1 MPAKHVGFI
10 GLGRMGRP
18 MAENILKAGFP
29 LSVWNRT
36 ARNLPPPLGK
46 EARRAAGPA
55 AMGAACDVVVTMISD
70 TPDVREVVLGSGGV
84 LEGARSARRKGL
96 TFIDMSTILP
106 DASADLAEKLAREG
120 VDFLDAPVSGGPMGA
135 EAGTLAIMVGGRR
148 EVFERNLDV
157 LSTMGKKIVHMGP
170 AGAGERTKLIN
181 NLVCAVTMQALCEGL
196 VMGRRGGLSPEAV
209 LEVLS
214 AGAAG
219 CRGIDLYGPMLVAD
233 THKDARFALKLMHK
247 DLGLA
252 LETAQT
258 LRTPLP
264 ATALTREIM
273 NAARGLGLDEHNFS
287 AIVKVMEQSA
297 GVTVGETTAG
307 DALT

>member
-18 MAENILKAGFP
+18 MAENLVKAGFS

-36 ARNLPPPLGK
+36 ARNLPPLLEK
-46 EARRAAGPA
+46 DARRAAGPA
-55 AMGAACDVVVTMISD
+55 AMGEGCDVVITMVSD
-70 TPDVREVVLGSGGV
+70 TPDVREVVLGPGGV
-84 LEGARSARRKGL
+84 LEGARGASRRGL
-96 TFIDMSTILP
+96 AVIDMSTILP
-106 DASADLAEKLAREG
+106 DASAEMAEKLARDG
-120 VDFLDAPVSGGPMGA
+120 VDFLDAPVSGGPVGA

-148 EVFERNLDV
+148 EVFDRHHDV
-157 LSTMGKKIVHMGP
+157 LAAMGKKIVHMGP
-170 AGAGERTKLIN
+170 AGSGERTKLIN
-181 NLVCAVTMQALCEGL
+181 NIVCAVTMQAVCEGL
-196 VMGRRGGLSPEAV
+196 VMGRRAGLSPEAV

-219 CRGIDLYGPMLVAD
+219 CRGIDLYGPMLVAGA
-233 THKDARFALKLMHK
+233 HENARFALKLMHK

-252 LETAQT
+252 LETAQS

-273 NAARGLGLDEHNFS
+273 NAARGMGLDEHNYS
-287 AIVKVMEQSA
+287 VIVKVMEQSA